1 MDTICKFIFLNPVAF
16 ISGPGQEFLLKSPDQ
31 NHNSLLTVADQEK
44 DGSAALRLQDEL
56 REEEEGSAALR
67 LEEELQAARQEL
79 MTTHTLMEEI
89 RTLRAHSRQQGET
102 KDSDAVLVTSN
113 DNDNYV
119 RARNSNDDNRN
130 IINSSL
136 TTQQLDKL
144 LDRYDGFVPQ
154 VV

>member
-1 MDTICKFIFLNPVAF
+1 
-16 ISGPGQEFLLKSPDQ
+16 
-31 NHNSLLTVADQEK
+31 
-44 DGSAALRLQDEL
+44 
-56 REEEEGSAALR
+56 
-67 LEEELQAARQEL
+67 

-102 KDSDAVLVTSN
+102 KDSDNARVTSN
-113 DNDNYV
+113 SNV
-119 RARNSNDDNRN
+119 RTRNSSDDNS
-130 IINSSL
+130 NSISGSL

>member
-1 MDTICKFIFLNPVAF
+1 
-16 ISGPGQEFLLKSPDQ
+16 
-31 NHNSLLTVADQEK
+31 
-44 DGSAALRLQDEL
+44 
-56 REEEEGSAALR
+56 LR
-67 LEEELQAARQEL
+67 LEEELRAARQEL

-102 KDSDAVLVTSN
+102 KDSDAVRVISN
-113 DNDNYV
+113 HDSSKV
-119 RARNSNDDNRN
+119 RKHNSSDDNCN
-130 IINSSL
+130 SINGSL

>member
-1 MDTICKFIFLNPVAF
+1 
-16 ISGPGQEFLLKSPDQ
+16 LLKSPDQ
-31 NHNSLLTVADQEK
+31 NHNSLLTVGDQK
-44 DGSAALRLQDEL
+44 DGSAALRLQAEL

-67 LEEELQAARQEL
+67 LEEELQVARQEL

-102 KDSDAVLVTSN
+102 KDSEAVRVTSN
-113 DNDNYV
+113 HNSSNV
-119 RARNSNDDNRN
+119 RTRNSSDDNRN
-130 IINSSL
+130 SISGSL